1 MENLSFPSE
10 FDIVQKLK
18 SSPKLFFVTNFFFVI
33 LYIVAF
39 IGTINIIYHI
49 IQIKK
54 KRINPILSENN
65 KISLNFSHLILVTSF
80 YYLSIFFLQLIVRL
94 SYIIQHISIPDE
106 LPYSTVVLIDLIA
119 KSILTFFLIS
129 LIIKLTHHPFK
140 EIGFSIHNLF
150 SHIKFGILTIITI
163 TPILLVLLFINS
175 EVLRLKQVAPIVK
188 IVFATTSIYTQIIM
202 VLNILIISPIAEE
215 IFFRYLL
222 NGCLKRE
229 FGVWLSIFLGGMI
242 FAALH
247 FNPSDFL
254 PLTVLGIGL
263 SYIYELKR
271 SIIIVIVAHF
281 LFNFSSLIMLY
292 IIKFLFQN

>member
-10 FDIVQKLK
+10 FDIIQKLK
-18 SSPKLFFVTNFFFVI
+18 SSPKLFFITNFFFII
-33 LYIVAF
+33 LYIIAF
-39 IGTINIIYHI
+39 VGVINIIYNT

-54 KRINPILSENN
+54 KRINPIPSENN
-65 KISLNFSHLILVTSF
+65 KISLNFSHLILVTLIF
-80 YYLSIFFLQLIVRL
+80 YLSILILNLIVRF
-94 SYIIQHISIPDE
+94 SYKIQHISIPDE

-119 KSILTFFLIS
+119 KSIITLFMIS
-129 LIIKLTHHPFK
+129 LINKLTHHPLK
-140 EIGFSIHNLF
+140 EIGFSGHNLF
-150 SHIKFGILTIITI
+150 SHIKFGTLTIITM
-163 TPILLVLLFINS
+163 TPILLVLIFINS

-188 IVFATTSIYTQIIM
+188 IVFASSTIYTQIIM
-202 VLNILIISPIAEE
+202 VLNILIISPIVEE

-229 FGVWLSIFLGGMI
+229 FGVWLSIFLGGMT

-254 PLTVLGIGL
+254 PITVLGIGL

-271 SIIIVIVAHF
+271 SITIVVVAHS
-281 LFNFSSLIMLY
+281 LFNLSSLIMLY
-292 IIKFLFQN
+292 IIKYLFQN